1 MSGMSA
7 LKFSKYFAKLQND
20 DGKKQYQNKVSSLGC
35 QDDPYCRMEQKD
47 ACTQSIEWVDW
58 PNVCYPDVYNYLIS
72 TPSEDTHEML
82 KA

>member
-1 MSGMSA
+1 VSGMSA